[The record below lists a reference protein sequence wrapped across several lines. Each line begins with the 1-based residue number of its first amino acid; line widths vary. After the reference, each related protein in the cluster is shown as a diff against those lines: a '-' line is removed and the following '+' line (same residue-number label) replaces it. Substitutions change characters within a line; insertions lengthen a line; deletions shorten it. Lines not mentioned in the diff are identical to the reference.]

1 MNFVIKLFFL
11 FKTVKS
17 RSLQNFRQQIFIKI
31 NWQNVSLVSSVFC
44 NNVNKSWNHE
54 YVSSDLRKEITWL
67 RRDHNHRVRNLTTE
81 RDAATLLRL
90 YFGLFF
96 ITIANRRLLNT
107 NFFYNKFDNG
117 ADTFHC
123 CFVDAEQPAKFVF
136 TVLPYCQHKK
146 QGRKFQSVRWQF
158 QLSAVV
164 GFPVLDFQQI
174 AIWPARCKFREET
187 FEKR

>member
-96 ITIANRRLLNT
+96 ITVANRRLLNT
-107 NFFYNKFDNG
+107 NFFTINLITGLTHFIAVLWTRNNLQNSCSQCCHIATTKSKAENSRVF
-117 ADTFHC
+117 ADSFNC
-123 CFVDAEQPAKFVF
+123 
-136 TVLPYCQHKK
+136 
-146 QGRKFQSVRWQF
+146 
-158 QLSAVV
+158 QLSSV
-164 GFPVLDFQQI
+164 FPF
-174 AIWPARCKFREET
+174 
-187 FEKR
+187 